1 MDERM
6 PNDCQK
12 HLPLFFSRRL
22 THSKRYRRKNVCFCF
37 FFHLP
42 HMLSHPS
49 TRHGNGGIR
58 LLLLNSIRLLGL
70 GDRWLML
77 LAIFFN

>member
-1 MDERM
+1 MSAKAIC
-6 PNDCQK
+6 PY
-12 HLPLFFSRRL
+12 FSRITLKGNGELRL
-22 THSKRYRRKNVCFCF
+22 
-37 FFHLP
+37 LP

-77 LAIFFN
+77 AIFLN

>member
-6 PNDCQK
+6 PND
-12 HLPLFFSRRL
+12 
-22 THSKRYRRKNVCFCF
+22 
-37 FFHLP
+37 
-42 HMLSHPS
+42 
-49 TRHGNGGIR
+49 GGIR